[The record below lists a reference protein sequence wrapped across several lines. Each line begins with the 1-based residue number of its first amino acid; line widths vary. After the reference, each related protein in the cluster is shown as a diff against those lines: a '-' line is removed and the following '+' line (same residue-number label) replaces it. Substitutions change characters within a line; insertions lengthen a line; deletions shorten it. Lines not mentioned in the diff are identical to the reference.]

1 MTRAQM
7 NWKIVRSLIPI
18 IGLWIIINS
27 SRNLTKEYEPTEP
40 ILKTSGSDLVWR
52 FQVNEGQNLI
62 GKTVEILGKATG
74 LDSNYVT
81 LDNRIYFLR
90 DTLGLSNLKLGQEI
104 NIIARC
110 ANFNEKIGVLEVD
123 FVTIL
128 NHDKYINQKVIF

>member
-1 MTRAQM
+1 M
-7 NWKIVRSLIPI
+7 NWKIIRSLIPI

-52 FQVNEGQNLI
+52 FQVNEGQSLI

-90 DTLGLSNLKLGQEI
+90 DTLSLSNLKLGQEVKL
-104 NIIARC
+104 IARC

-128 NHDKYINQKVIF
+128 NLYKH

>member
-7 NWKIVRSLIPI
+7 NWKIIRSLIPI

-40 ILKTSGSDLVWR
+40 ILSTSGNDLVWR
-52 FQVNEGQNLI
+52 FQVNEGQDLI
-62 GKTVEILGKATG
+62 GKTVQISGKATG

-90 DTLGLSNLKLGQEI
+90 DTLGLSNLKLGQEV
-104 NIIARC
+104 NITARC

-128 NHDKYINQKVIF
+128 NLD

>member
-90 DTLGLSNLKLGQEI
+90 DTLGLSNLKLGQEV
-104 NIIARC
+104 NITARC
-110 ANFNEKIGVLEVD
+110 AAFNEKIGVLEVD

-128 NHDKYINQKVIF
+128 NHDKY

>member
-7 NWKIVRSLIPI
+7 NWKIIRSLIPI

-90 DTLGLSNLKLGQEI
+90 DTLGLSNLNLGQEV
-104 NIIARC
+104 NITARC

-128 NHDKYINQKVIF
+128 NHD

>member
-7 NWKIVRSLIPI
+7 NWKIIRSLIPI

-40 ILKTSGSDLVWR
+40 ILNTSGNDLVWR
-52 FQVNEGQNLI
+52 FQVNEGQDLI
-62 GKTVEILGKATG
+62 GKTVQISGKATG

-81 LDNRIYFLR
+81 IDNRVYFLR
-90 DTLGLSNLKLGQEI
+90 DTLGLTNLKLGEEV
-104 NIIARC
+104 NITARC
-110 ANFNEKIGVLEVD
+110 ANFNEKIGVVEVD

-128 NHDKYINQKVIF
+128 NHD

>member
-7 NWKIVRSLIPI
+7 NWKIIRSLIPI

-52 FQVNEGQNLI
+52 FQVNEGQSLI

-90 DTLGLSNLKLGQEI
+90 DTLGLSNLKLGQEV
-104 NIIARC
+104 NISARC

-128 NHDKYINQKVIF
+128 NHD

>member
-7 NWKIVRSLIPI
+7 NWKIIRSLIPI

-52 FQVNEGQNLI
+52 FQVNEGQSLI
-62 GKTVEILGKATG
+62 GKTVEISGKATG

-90 DTLGLSNLKLGQEI
+90 DSLSLSNLKLGQEVKLT
-104 NIIARC
+104 ARC
-110 ANFNEKIGVLEVD
+110 ANFNEKIGVLEID

-128 NHDKYINQKVIF
+128 NHDKH

>member
-7 NWKIVRSLIPI
+7 NWKIIRSLIPI
-18 IGLWIIINS
+18 IGLWLIINS

-62 GKTVEILGKATG
+62 GKTVQISGKATG

-81 LDNRIYFLR
+81 IDNRVYFLR
-90 DTLGLSNLKLGQEI
+90 DTLGLTNLKLGEEV
-104 NIIARC
+104 NITARC
-110 ANFNEKIGVLEVD
+110 ANFNEKIGVVEVD

-128 NHDKYINQKVIF
+128 NHD

>member
-1 MTRAQM
+1 MTRTQM
-7 NWKIVRSLIPI
+7 NWKIIRSLIPI

-27 SRNLTKEYEPTEP
+27 SKNLTKKYEPTEP
-40 ILKTSGSDLVWR
+40 ILKTNGGDLVWR

-62 GKTVEILGKATG
+62 GKTVEISGKATG

-90 DTLGLSNLKLGQEI
+90 DTLGLSNLKLGQEV
-104 NIIARC
+104 NITARC

-128 NHDKYINQKVIF
+128 NLD

>member
-7 NWKIVRSLIPI
+7 NWKIIRSLIPI

-40 ILKTSGSDLVWR
+40 ILSTSGNDLVWR
-52 FQVNEGQNLI
+52 FQVNEGQDLI
-62 GKTVEILGKATG
+62 GKTVQISGKATG

-81 LDNRIYFLR
+81 IDNRVYFLR
-90 DTLGLSNLKLGQEI
+90 DTLGLTNLKLGEDV
-104 NIIARC
+104 NITARC
-110 ANFNEKIGVLEVD
+110 ANFNEKIGVVEVD

-128 NHDKYINQKVIF
+128 NHD

>member
-7 NWKIVRSLIPI
+7 NWKIIRSLIPI

-27 SRNLTKEYEPTEP
+27 SRNLTKKYEPTAP
-40 ILKTSGSDLVWR
+40 ILKTSGDDLAWR
-52 FQVNEGQNLI
+52 FQVNEGQNLL
-62 GKTVEILGKATG
+62 GKTVQISGIATG

-81 LDNRIYFLR
+81 LDNRIYFFR
-90 DTLGLSNLKLGQEI
+90 DTLGLSNLKLGQEVKI
-104 NIIARC
+104 TARC

-128 NHDKYINQKVIF
+128 NHNKY

>member
-7 NWKIVRSLIPI
+7 NWKIIRSLIPI

-27 SRNLTKEYEPTEP
+27 SKNLTKKYEPTGP
-40 ILKTSGSDLVWR
+40 ILKTSGDDLVWR
-52 FQVNEGQNLI
+52 FQVNEGQDLL
-62 GKTVEILGKATG
+62 GKTVQISGKATG

-81 LDNRIYFLR
+81 LDNRIYFFR
-90 DTLGLSNLKLGQEI
+90 DTLGLSNLKLGQEV
-104 NIIARC
+104 NITARC

-128 NHDKYINQKVIF
+128 NHDKY

>member
-7 NWKIVRSLIPI
+7 NWKIIRSLIPI

-27 SRNLTKEYEPTEP
+27 SKNLTKKYEPTEP
-40 ILKTSGSDLVWR
+40 ILKTSGDDLVWR
-52 FQVNEGQNLI
+52 FQVNEGQDLL
-62 GKTVEILGKATG
+62 GKTVQISGNATG

-81 LDNRIYFLR
+81 LDNRIYFFR
-90 DTLGLSNLKLGQEI
+90 DTLGLSNLKLGQEV
-104 NIIARC
+104 NITARC

-128 NHDKYINQKVIF
+128 NHDKY

>member
-7 NWKIVRSLIPI
+7 NWKIIRSLIPI

-27 SRNLTKEYEPTEP
+27 SKNLTKKYEPTEP
-40 ILKTSGSDLVWR
+40 ILKTNGADLVWR

-90 DTLGLSNLKLGQEI
+90 DTLGLSNLKLGQEV

-110 ANFNEKIGVLEVD
+110 ANFNKKIGVLEVD